1 MMQPLESCEEQ
12 EIIFDEDD
20 ESDGV
25 STGRSAVA
33 PEPKSSHPLVDFQPL
48 AEDTVAAQSAAC
60 HLESFLSSSEDTTV
74 SHTASLRDT
83 PHYPRTPSGIATTI
97 HSPSYLSSRDVAS
110 QLENTDSHSGN
121 LSTTINTDFDPYA
134 SPHRHITHASL
145 LDNSDDEDTV
155 ATAATRIVPGSAGFL
170 EMEEEPPRTPL
181 VSSAAVD
188 PQLQRSPAAVT
199 YDPIQTSSGLLLT
212 HRRVPTAPILSGQQ
226 QRSIRSQL
234 ELETGT
240 TSMNTRHTGMGFDNG
255 HHYPTLPSY
264 AYPPRLPRTLP
275 QLRSFSSFPTQP
287 LLRYVRLGVVLSAL
301 ILFAGTAVLLHHAL
315 SGSKNASMLD
325 KDQQQQQQRQPSGNQ
340 ALDERDRLQFD
351 ADVELI
357 PLSEDGD
364 FPDRIILLPLPEY
377 GIPGNQKHRRLEP
390 LRSIQNDPNRL
401 VGVQAFPHENEPPT
415 RQVQQ
420 AENRLV
426 GVQAFPH
433 ENEPP
438 TRQVQQAEHAFL
450 LPLEQPLAALKAEFQ
465 AWKKRHNKTYHSEQ
479 EHHRRFTIWSENH
492 HKTAAKNE
500 RHGPCKMTGKSV
512 FGSNHFQDLTE
523 AEFKSQYLNGYN
535 LKREPSIKRAK
546 PKHQP
551 VVLDPR
557 VIVPNRHPDVH
568 RRILQH
574 QEQSPL
580 YALNYQAG
588 CKWYDVSCHLRY
600 IFSKFLYG
608 MGGTMEPRYDADS
621 YPTGTCAWP
630 CVVWPMLRTLGVLTF
645 VCVSY

>member
-1 MMQPLESCEEQ
+1 MMQPSESCEEQ

-25 STGRSAVA
+25 LSTGSGRSAVA
-33 PEPKSSHPLVDFQPL
+33 REPKSNNPLVDFQPL
-48 AEDTVAAQSAAC
+48 AEDTVAAQSAASR
-60 HLESFLSSSEDTTV
+60 LESFLSSSEDTTV
-74 SHTASLRDT
+74 SHTASLHDT
-83 PHYPRTPSGIATTI
+83 PHCPRIPSGIATTI
-97 HSPSYLSSRDVAS
+97 HSPSHPSSRDVAS
-110 QLENTDSHSGN
+110 QLENTDRHTGN
-121 LSTTINTDFDPYA
+121 LSTAINTDFDPYA
-134 SPHRHITHASL
+134 SPHRHIAHASL
-145 LDNSDDEDTV
+145 LDNSDDDDTV
-155 ATAATRIVPGSAGFL
+155 TTTTTRIVPGSAGFL
-170 EMEEEPPRTPL
+170 EMEDEPPRTPL
-181 VSSAAVD
+181 VSSAA
-188 PQLQRSPAAVT
+188 PQLDQRSAAAGM

-212 HRRVPTAPILSGQQ
+212 HRRVPTAPIVSGQ

-234 ELETGT
+234 ELEGT
-240 TSMNTRHTGMGFDNG
+240 TSKNTRHTGFDNG
-255 HHYPTLPSY
+255 HGHPTLPSY
-264 AYPPRLPRTLP
+264 AYPRLPPTLP
-275 QLRSFSSFPTQP
+275 LRSFSSFPTP

-301 ILFAGTAVLLHHAL
+301 VLFAGTAVLLHHAL
-315 SGSKNASMLD
+315 SGNKSASVLD
-325 KDQQQQQQRQPSGNQ
+325 KDQQQQQQPSGNQ
-340 ALDERDRLQFD
+340 ALDERDGLQFD

-377 GIPGNQKHRRLEP
+377 GMPGNQKHRRLEP
-390 LRSIQNDPNRL
+390 LRATQNDPNRL

-415 RQVQQ
+415 KQI
-420 AENRLV
+420 
-426 GVQAFPH
+426 
-433 ENEPP
+433 
-438 TRQVQQAEHAFL
+438 QQAEHAFL
-450 LPLEQPLAALKAEFQ
+450 LPLEQPLAALKAEFE

-500 RHGPCKMTGKSV
+500 RHGPCKMTGKTV

-535 LKREPSIKRAK
+535 LKREPSFKHAE
-546 PKHQP
+546 PKQQP

-580 YALNYQAG
+580 YTLNYRAG

-600 IFSKFLYG
+600 IFSTFLYG
-608 MGGTMEPRYDADS
+608 MGGTMEPKYDADS
-621 YPTGTCAWP
+621 YPTGTCVAMW
-630 CVVWPMLRTLGVLTF
+630 CDQCCCLLRILTF